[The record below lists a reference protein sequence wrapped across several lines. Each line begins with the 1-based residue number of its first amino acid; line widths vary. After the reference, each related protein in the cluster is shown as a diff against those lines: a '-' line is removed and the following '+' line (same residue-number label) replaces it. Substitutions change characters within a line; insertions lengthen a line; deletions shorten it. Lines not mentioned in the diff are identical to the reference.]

1 MKPTTKILLTVSD
14 NRFKFKFSIQ
24 PDPEASGETKKNLK
38 QNHKKIMSDDL
49 KPRFI
54 ESLKRNNDQIRE
66 DRAKTI
72 GEDSELI
79 YRRRVEDIELKIKR
93 LEREQ
98 EGLIDISPL
107 DKNSLT
113 FADFQPEA
121 FVQKD
126 MELSLTIRNLNIQF
140 EVTKKRFEYLFGK
153 TF

>member
-1 MKPTTKILLTVSD
+1 MLSCFCVIITQNNKLMKD
-14 NRFKFKFSIQ
+14 
-24 PDPEASGETKKNLK
+24 E
-38 QNHKKIMSDDL
+38 L

-54 ESLKRNNDQIRE
+54 ESLQRNNDQIRE
-66 DRAKTI
+66 DRARTI
-72 GEDSELI
+72 GADSELI

-107 DKNSLT
+107 DRNSLT
-113 FADFQPEA
+113 FADFNPEA

-126 MELSLTIRNLNIQF
+126 MELSLTIRNLNIQL
-140 EVTKKRFEYLFGK
+140 EVARKRFEYLFGK

>member
-1 MKPTTKILLTVSD
+1 MSFLISVIITQKK
-14 NRFKFKFSIQ
+14 Q
-24 PDPEASGETKKNLK
+24 SGME
-38 QNHKKIMSDDL
+38 DEL

-54 ESLKRNNDQIRE
+54 ESLQRNNDQIRE
-66 DRAKTI
+66 DRARTI

-79 YRRRVEDIELKIKR
+79 YRRRVEDLELKIKR

-107 DKNSLT
+107 DRNSLT
-113 FADFQPEA
+113 FVDFNPEA

-126 MELSLTIRNLNIQF
+126 MELSLTIRNLNIQL
-140 EVTKKRFEYLFGK
+140 EVTQKRFEYLFGK

>member
-1 MKPTTKILLTVSD
+1 MED
-14 NRFKFKFSIQ
+14 
-24 PDPEASGETKKNLK
+24 E
-38 QNHKKIMSDDL
+38 L

-54 ESLKRNNDQIRE
+54 ESLQRNNDQIRE
-66 DRAKTI
+66 DRARTI

-79 YRRRVEDIELKIKR
+79 YRRKVEDIELKIKR

-107 DKNSLT
+107 DRNSLT
-113 FADFQPEA
+113 FADFNTED

-126 MELSLTIRNLNIQF
+126 IELSLTIRNLNIQL
-140 EVTKKRFEYLFGK
+140 EVSQKRFEYLFGK

>member
-1 MKPTTKILLTVSD
+1 MQFLISV
-14 NRFKFKFSIQ
+14 
-24 PDPEASGETKKNLK
+24 KKTQKK
-38 QNHKKIMSDDL
+38 QIMEEDL

-54 ESLKRNNDQIRE
+54 ESLQRNNDQIRE
-66 DRAKTI
+66 DRARII
-72 GEDSELI
+72 GEDAELI

-121 FVQKD
+121 FVQRD
-126 MELSLTIRNLNIQF
+126 IELSLIIRNLNIQL
-140 EVTKKRFEYLFGK
+140 ELTRTRFEYLFGK
-153 TF
+153 KF

>member
-1 MKPTTKILLTVSD
+1 M
-14 NRFKFKFSIQ
+14 
-24 PDPEASGETKKNLK
+24 EE
-38 QNHKKIMSDDL
+38 DL

-54 ESLKRNNDQIRE
+54 ESLQRNNDKIRE
-66 DRAKTI
+66 DRARAI

-79 YRRRVEDIELKIKR
+79 YRRKVEDIELKIKR

-121 FVQKD
+121 FVQRD
-126 MELSLTIRNLNIQF
+126 IELSLIIRNLNIQL
-140 EVTKKRFEYLFGK
+140 EVSLKRFEYLFGK
-153 TF
+153 KN

>member
-1 MKPTTKILLTVSD
+1 M
-14 NRFKFKFSIQ
+14 
-24 PDPEASGETKKNLK
+24 EE
-38 QNHKKIMSDDL
+38 DL

-54 ESLKRNNDQIRE
+54 ESLQRNNDKIRE
-66 DRAKTI
+66 DRARTI

-79 YRRRVEDIELKIKR
+79 YRRKVEDIELKIKR

-121 FVQKD
+121 FVQRD
-126 MELSLTIRNLNIQF
+126 IELSLIIRNLNIQL
-140 EVTKKRFEYLFGK
+140 EVSLKRFEYLFGK
-153 TF
+153 KN

>member
-1 MKPTTKILLTVSD
+1 
-14 NRFKFKFSIQ
+14 
-24 PDPEASGETKKNLK
+24 
-38 QNHKKIMSDDL
+38 MSDDL

-54 ESLKRNNDQIRE
+54 ESLRRNNDQIRE

-113 FADFQPEA
+113 FADFQLEA

>member
-1 MKPTTKILLTVSD
+1 M
-14 NRFKFKFSIQ
+14 
-24 PDPEASGETKKNLK
+24 EE
-38 QNHKKIMSDDL
+38 DL

-54 ESLKRNNDQIRE
+54 ESLQRNNDQIRE
-66 DRAKTI
+66 DRARII
-72 GEDSELI
+72 GEDAELI

-126 MELSLTIRNLNIQF
+126 IELSLIIRNLNIQL
-140 EVTKKRFEYLFGK
+140 ELTRKRFEYLFGK
-153 TF
+153 KF

>member
-1 MKPTTKILLTVSD
+1 MED
-14 NRFKFKFSIQ
+14 
-24 PDPEASGETKKNLK
+24 E
-38 QNHKKIMSDDL
+38 L

-66 DRAKTI
+66 DRARTI
-72 GEDSELI
+72 GADSELI

-107 DKNSLT
+107 DRNSLT
-113 FADFQPEA
+113 FADFNPGE

-126 MELSLTIRNLNIQF
+126 MELSLIIRNLNIQL
-140 EVTKKRFEYLFGK
+140 EVTGKRFEYLFGK
-153 TF
+153 KL

>member
-1 MKPTTKILLTVSD
+1 M
-14 NRFKFKFSIQ
+14 
-24 PDPEASGETKKNLK
+24 EE
-38 QNHKKIMSDDL
+38 DL

-54 ESLKRNNDQIRE
+54 ESLQRNNDQIRE
-66 DRAKTI
+66 DRARTI
-72 GEDSELI
+72 REDSELI
-79 YRRRVEDIELKIKR
+79 YRRKVEDIELKIKR

-126 MELSLTIRNLNIQF
+126 IELSLLIRNLNIQL
-140 EVTKKRFEYLFGK
+140 EVSTKRFEYLFGK
-153 TF
+153 KF

>member
-1 MKPTTKILLTVSD
+1 MLFLISVKTTQK
-14 NRFKFKFSIQ
+14 N
-24 PDPEASGETKKNLK
+24 KK
-38 QNHKKIMSDDL
+38 MEDEL

-54 ESLKRNNDQIRE
+54 ESLQRNNDQIRE
-66 DRAKTI
+66 DRARTI
-72 GEDSELI
+72 GADSELI

-107 DKNSLT
+107 DRNSLT

-126 MELSLTIRNLNIQF
+126 IEYSLTIRNLNIQL
-140 EVTKKRFEYLFGK
+140 EVAVKRFEYLFGK
-153 TF
+153 IF

>member
-1 MKPTTKILLTVSD
+1 M
-14 NRFKFKFSIQ
+14 
-24 PDPEASGETKKNLK
+24 EE
-38 QNHKKIMSDDL
+38 DL

-54 ESLKRNNDQIRE
+54 ESLQRNNDKIRE
-66 DRAKTI
+66 DRARTI

-79 YRRRVEDIELKIKR
+79 YRRKVEDIKLKIKR

-121 FVQKD
+121 FVQRD
-126 MELSLTIRNLNIQF
+126 IELSLIIRNLNIQL
-140 EVTKKRFEYLFGK
+140 EVSVKRFEYLFGK
-153 TF
+153 KF